1 MVHYMKYIQILGIGQ
16 HLMSVKEGEEISNK
30 QSNGYAGN
38 KATAVAN
45 KSWLFNNPL
54 HLDDFL
60 SIFDN

>member
-1 MVHYMKYIQILGIGQ
+1 
-16 HLMSVKEGEEISNK
+16 MSVKEGEEISNK